1 MAREPHPEPTTGTP
15 DLAALMADL
24 AKLRAEVTRLATQ
37 AAARASAQGEAVAEE
52 LEAAGEEARAYA
64 GRKAKQADEAIHA
77 AVVDS
82 PYLALGIAA
91 GLGLLL
97 GALLR
102 R

>member
-1 MAREPHPEPTTGTP
+1 MAREPHSEAAASAP
-15 DLAALMADL
+15 DLSALMADL
-24 AKLRAEVTRLATQ
+24 ATLRAEVARL
-37 AAARASAQGEAVAEE
+37 AARASAQGEAVAEE
-52 LEAAGEEARAYA
+52 IEAAAEEARAYA
-64 GRKAKQADEAIHA
+64 GRKAKEADQAIHA

-82 PYLALGIAA
+82 PWLALGIAA